1 MSVVTISEPVTIL
14 QNAKAELQLVASR
27 TENQVKSMAS
37 AFREFAG
44 QADTILSLAAAIIGC
59 VENESV
65 SSILPKVKILGAAAK
80 QLIGERVH
88 ATAGILDAVGTELKL
103 LRQLSQ
109 VAVQQTE
116 IALKT
121 KALSVLTNVQVAHLG
136 AEGAGFQYLAHE
148 LADFSK
154 SFIEDAQALEN
165 RMHAREMAIQETRR
179 VLSTELPLLREKL
192 ALIEQSLD
200 NDLAALDS
208 SLTRIS
214 TTPAQFKMGVEDIA
228 KEIAG
233 VVSAIQAHDI
243 TRQQSEHVEEAFAII
258 SVRMP
263 GVANSA
269 STGPQDF
276 SAAYAG
282 LTIQIY
288 QLKSIQATVENWI
301 SQIKRCMSGIL
312 RVSASELVE
321 IGPMVLTHEL
331 NVSSQLAHIELLERK
346 SQAYNAR
353 IQQTLEG
360 LSSLLQ
366 FVDEHAQRSTSIRNR
381 LRLLSF
387 NSIIEAKH
395 LGAKAEA
402 VLAIAKTINE
412 ISSDWSQV
420 NDRCGHA
427 TGEMEALMKGASATM
442 EAFSE
447 ASNERL
453 REAQAQTRIGLENLR
468 TAAAFAAD
476 QTAKM
481 EAITTQ
487 MQAKSAEVG
496 GADEILDASAEQI
509 DAILLQLESLRREL
523 EISHPDAKCL
533 RDEAGVERL
542 FSADYTTEMERE
554 VLHAALRG
562 AALPIAT
569 SALDGNS
576 VELF

>member
-1 MSVVTISEPVTIL
+1 MSVGTMCEPVETL
-14 QNAKAELQLVASR
+14 KNAKAELQLIASR
-27 TENQVKSMAS
+27 TEIQVKSMAL

-44 QADTILSLAAAIIGC
+44 QADTILGLAAAIIDC

-65 SSILPKVKILGAAAK
+65 SSILPKVKILGAEAK

-88 ATAGILDAVGTELKL
+88 ATAGILEAVGTEVKL

-121 KALSVLTNVQVAHLG
+121 KSLSVLTNVQVAHLG
-136 AEGAGFQYLAHE
+136 AEGTGFQYLAHE
-148 LADFSK
+148 LADFSR
-154 SFIEDAQALEN
+154 SLIEDAQALES
-165 RMHAREMAIQETRR
+165 RMGARQTAIQETKR
-179 VLSTELPLLREKL
+179 VLSTELPHLREKL
-192 ALIEQSLD
+192 ALIEEGLE

-208 SLTRIS
+208 SLAQVSR
-214 TTPAQFKMGVEDIA
+214 TPAQFKAGVEDIA

-243 TRQQSEHVEEAFAII
+243 TRQQSEHVEEAFAVI
-258 SVRMP
+258 SMRMP
-263 GVANSA
+263 GVADSVTGNS
-269 STGPQDF
+269 QDF
-276 SAAYAG
+276 SPAYAG

-288 QLKSIQATVENWI
+288 QLKSIQSTVENWT

-312 RVSASELVE
+312 RVSASELAG
-321 IGPMVLTHEL
+321 IGPMVLGNERE
-331 NVSSQLAHIELLERK
+331 VSSQLAHIELLERK

-366 FVDEHAQRSTSIRNR
+366 FVGEHAQRSQSIRNR

-395 LGAKAEA
+395 LGSKAEA
-402 VLAIAKTINE
+402 VLAIARTINE
-412 ISSDWSQV
+412 ISSDWTDIA
-420 NDRCGHA
+420 DRYSRA
-427 TGEMEALMKGASATM
+427 MEEMEVLMKNANTTM

-447 ASNERL
+447 ASNEKL
-453 REAQAQTRIGLENLR
+453 SDAQAQTRIGLENLR
-468 TAAAFAAD
+468 TAAAFAAT

-481 EAITTQ
+481 DAITAQ
-487 MQAKSAEVG
+487 MQAKSAEVAG
-496 GADEILDASAEQI
+496 TDELLDASAGQI
-509 DAILLQLESLRREL
+509 EAILLQLEFLRHEL
-523 EISHPDAKCL
+523 EINHPEAKCL
-533 RDEAGVERL
+533 RDEADVERL

-562 AALPIAT
+562 AALPVAKPT
-569 SALDGNS
+569 LEGND

>member
-1 MSVVTISEPVTIL
+1 MSVGTTSEPIKTL
-14 QNAKAELQLVASR
+14 QNAKAELQLIASR
-27 TENQVKSMAS
+27 TESQVKSMAL

-44 QADTILSLAAAIIGC
+44 QADTILGLAAAIIGC

-65 SSILPKVKILGAAAK
+65 SSILPKVQILGAAAK

-88 ATAGILDAVGTELKL
+88 ATAGILEAVGTEVKL
-103 LRQLSQ
+103 LRELSQ

-121 KALSVLTNVQVAHLG
+121 KSLSVLTNVQVAHLG
-136 AEGAGFQYLAHE
+136 AEGTGFQYLAHE
-148 LADFSK
+148 LADFSR
-154 SFIEDAQALEN
+154 SLIEDAQALES
-165 RMHAREMAIQETRR
+165 RMDARETAIQETRR
-179 VLSTELPLLREKL
+179 VLSTELPHLREKL
-192 ALIEQSLD
+192 ALIEESLVK
-200 NDLAALDS
+200 DLAALDS
-208 SLTRIS
+208 SLIQVSR
-214 TTPAQFKMGVEDIA
+214 TPAQFKTGVEGIA

-263 GVANSA
+263 GVANSV
-269 STGPQDF
+269 SSDSQDF
-276 SAAYAG
+276 SPAYAG

-288 QLKSIQATVENWI
+288 QLKSIQATVGNWT
-301 SQIKRCMSGIL
+301 SQIKRCMCGIL
-312 RVSASELVE
+312 RVSASELVG
-321 IGPMVLTHEL
+321 IGPMVLGNERE
-331 NVSSQLAHIELLERK
+331 VSSQLAHIELLERK

-366 FVDEHAQRSTSIRNR
+366 FVGEHAQRSKSVRNR

-402 VLAIAKTINE
+402 VLAIAKTIND
-412 ISSDWSQV
+412 ISSEWSQI
-420 NDRCGHA
+420 NDRCAHA
-427 TGEMEALMKGASATM
+427 TGEMEILMKDATTTM

-447 ASNERL
+447 DSNERL

-468 TAAAFAAD
+468 TAAAFAAN
-476 QTAKM
+476 QTGKM
-481 EAITTQ
+481 EAITAQ

-496 GADEILDASAEQI
+496 GTDELLDACPGQI
-509 DAILLQLESLRREL
+509 EAILLQLEALRREL
-523 EISHPDAKCL
+523 EIDHPEAKCL
-533 RDEAGVERL
+533 RDEVEVERL

-562 AALPIAT
+562 TALPVAKPT
-569 SALDGNS
+569 LEGNS